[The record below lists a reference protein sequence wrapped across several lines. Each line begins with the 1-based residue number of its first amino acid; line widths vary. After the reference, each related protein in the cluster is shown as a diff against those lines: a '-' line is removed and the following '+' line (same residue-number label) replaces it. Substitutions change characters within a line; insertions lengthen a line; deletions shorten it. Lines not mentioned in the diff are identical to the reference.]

1 MVYFNIFTLL
11 FIQNQA
17 SLHTHCCGT
26 LVLLVCDWG
35 FSFMFFF
42 LSYKFSSSLEY
53 LFNQSVNCHAFF
65 CKVKVKHNYM
75 SLITNN
81 LHQVAL
87 NYEHQDKKILQN
99 GPISHHYLFRT
110 NESL

>member
-1 MVYFNIFTLL
+1 
-11 FIQNQA
+11 
-17 SLHTHCCGT
+17 
-26 LVLLVCDWG
+26 
-35 FSFMFFF
+35 
-42 LSYKFSSSLEY
+42 
-53 LFNQSVNCHAFF
+53 
-65 CKVKVKHNYM
+65 M